1 MASGRCPNVTREPSF
16 CDTLKLKSS
25 RVQRLIR
32 KNIRKQFKNK
42 KQKMKKH
49 ITAAGMAVL
58 MALAAN
64 AQVGQWQ
71 SQNTTLQFLPGKI
84 VVLRGGDGVEA
95 FSSINK
101 QNPAFLDEYDP
112 VTLNQVNPLVSVELP
127 TNNGPASL
135 WLNASAGSEGQ
146 GLARSIDRRYILMTG
161 YTSPTD
167 RSKNG
172 GPPSTYDF
180 NRGFGIVDAFTN
192 LDVVYSDPEFWFGG

>member
-1 MASGRCPNVTREPSF
+1 
-16 CDTLKLKSS
+16 
-25 RVQRLIR
+25 
-32 KNIRKQFKNK
+32 
-42 KQKMKKH
+42 MKKH
-49 ITAAGMAVL
+49 IIAAGMAVL

-95 FSSINK
+95 FTSINK

-112 VTLNQVNPLVSVELP
+112 VLTNQANPLVSVELP

-135 WLNASAGSEGQ
+135 WFNASAGSEGQ

-161 YTSPTD
+161 YTSPID
-167 RSKNG
+167 RSENG
-172 GPPSTYDF
+172 GPPSTYPF
-180 NRGFGIVDAFTN
+180 NRGFGIVDDFTN
-192 LDVVYSDPEFWFGG
+192 LDVVYSDPEFWFGGIGFGNITQDNPRGIASFDGTNFWGSGTVALTGS

>member
-1 MASGRCPNVTREPSF
+1 MASGRCSNVTRESSF
-16 CDTLKLKSS
+16 CDTLKLKSPQ
-25 RVQRLIR
+25 VQRLTR
-32 KNIRKQFKNK
+32 KNSRKNLKTKNQ

-49 ITAAGMAVL
+49 IIAAGMAVL

-64 AQVGQWQ
+64 AQFGQWQ

-135 WLNASAGSEGQ
+135 WFNASAGSEGQ

-161 YTSPTD
+161 YTGPID

-172 GPPSTYDF
+172 GPPSTYPF
-180 NRGFGIVDAFTN
+180 NRGFGIVDAF
-192 LDVVYSDPEFWFGG
+192 